1 MPGDPDPE
9 YVRAR
14 RALLDVLDALIEHRD
29 AIVLVGA
36 QAIYLHTGDANL
48 TVAEFTTD
56 ADIAIHPRDL
66 DDSPLISEALA
77 DGGFDPQADV
87 GRWLSSDGVY
97 VDIMVPEALAG
108 PGSRGARLGPHGKF
122 AARRARGLE
131 GALVDRERHTIWAL
145 EPTDT
150 RSATAWVADPGA
162 LLVAKA
168 HKIAERRGSTDRIRD
183 KDALDVL
190 RLLRAVPTAMMV
202 ERLTLLAGDEH
213 AGPVTS
219 EARSQISEL
228 FVAVGA
234 EGTEMAVRAAGSDED
249 PETIAASMVA
259 LANELLDLWR

>member
-108 PGSRGARLGPHGKF
+108 PG
-122 AARRARGLE
+122 
-131 GALVDRERHTIWAL
+131 
-145 EPTDT
+145 
-150 RSATAWVADPGA
+150 A

-259 LANELLDLWR
+259 LANELLDLWH

>member
-122 AARRARGLE
+122 AARRAPRRQSAQDRG
-131 GALVDRERHTIWAL
+131 APWFH
-145 EPTDT
+145 
-150 RSATAWVADPGA
+150 RSN
-162 LLVAKA
+162 
-168 HKIAERRGSTDRIRD
+168 S
-183 KDALDVL
+183 
-190 RLLRAVPTAMMV
+190 
-202 ERLTLLAGDEH
+202 
-213 AGPVTS
+213 
-219 EARSQISEL
+219 
-228 FVAVGA
+228 
-234 EGTEMAVRAAGSDED
+234 
-249 PETIAASMVA
+249 
-259 LANELLDLWR
+259 